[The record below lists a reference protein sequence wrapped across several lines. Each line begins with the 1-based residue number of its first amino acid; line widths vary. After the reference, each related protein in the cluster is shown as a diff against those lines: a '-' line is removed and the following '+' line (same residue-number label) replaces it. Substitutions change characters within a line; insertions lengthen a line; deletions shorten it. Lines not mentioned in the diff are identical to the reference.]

1 MRQTTAVPAAKGRR
15 TIGSGTDLSAA
26 VTVFVTT
33 VGAPTFSDCVAR
45 LEAQDVTVSFGL
57 IDHVAPLTAALQEM
71 ADRCATPYYVQVDED
86 MLLDSDAIRRLYD
99 LIRREWH
106 DVAIVVGMLDD
117 DHLGR
122 PIEGIKINRLEMVRD
137 FDWRIHGS
145 VLRRNAALAAAHYR
159 VARRPLSDSG
169 QKMTFGTHVI
179 GRDPRTVFD
188 RYRDLEHLRR
198 AAPDELDWFAGHA
211 DEFVRR
217 FRATGDAVDF
227 FALMGILTA
236 GAEETAGQ
244 PESTRAKDFRRRDA
258 DAAFD
263 AATELWRALEGQRA
277 DEDG

>member
-1 MRQTTAVPAAKGRR
+1 MRQTTAAPAATGRQ
-15 TIGSGTDLSAA
+15 TIGSGLDLSAE

-33 VGAPTFSDCVAR
+33 VGAPTFSDCMTR

-57 IDHVAPLTAALQEM
+57 LDHVAPLTTALQEM

-86 MLLDSDAIRRLYD
+86 MLLDSDAIRRLYE
-99 LIRREWH
+99 LIRDEWH

-122 PIEGIKINRLEMVRD
+122 PIEGIKINRLAMVRD

-145 VLRRNAALAAAHYR
+145 VLRRNAALAGAHYR
-159 VARRPLSDSG
+159 IARRPLPESG

-179 GRDPRTVFD
+179 GRDPRMVFD
-188 RYRDLEHLRR
+188 RYRDLERLRR
-198 AAPDELDWFAGHA
+198 TMPEELDWFADYA

-217 FRATGDAVDF
+217 YRATGDVVDF
-227 FALMGILTA
+227 FALLGILTA
-236 GAEETAGQ
+236 GAAEAAGE
-244 PESTRAKDFRRRDA
+244 PDGTRAKDFRRRDA

-263 AATELWRALEGQRA
+263 AATELWRALAGSAGEGSA
-277 DEDG
+277 